1 MSAVEAQRRDLP
13 ETTVKNRSG
22 YSERLH
28 RQAPDADAPAPAC
41 CERERSG
48 AEYREVSTSHYY
60 PAFADLCQNPECF
73 GEDGERELVGD
84 GGQTECTDKL
94 CDGVAEFACWMPD
107 RGDFARVRNP
117 ERDDLSDGDLC
128 PFLCESCRDRRAGS
142 SLYDGFRFV
151 RPEEKLVTDG
161 AGLTTAD
168 LDVALSTTD
177 LLLGADLNGVRIA
190 VTAPRTTEAAAVAD
204 ALAAARPVIHEGWQR
219 SRSLQPPLSA
229 SAYEAIQDEAR
240 ADGGLGALD
249 RADELLAS
257 VVEDVEGEAVHRLI
271 QVRQLL
277 AVAQNGDGR

>member
-22 YSERLH
+22 YSTRLH

-60 PAFADLCQNPECF
+60 PAFADLCQNPACF
-73 GEDGERELVGD
+73 GEPE
-84 GGQTECTDKL
+84 
-94 CDGVAEFACWMPD
+94 
-107 RGDFARVRNP
+107 VR
-117 ERDDLSDGDLC
+117 
-128 PFLCESCRDRRAGS
+128 A
-142 SLYDGFRFV
+142 
-151 RPEEKLVTDG
+151 DG

-190 VTAPRTTEAAAVAD
+190 VTASRTTEAGAVAD
-204 ALAAARPVIHEGWQR
+204 ALAAARPAIHEGWQR
-219 SRSLQPPLSA
+219 ARSLQPPLSA
-229 SAYEAIQDEAR
+229 SAYEAIQADAR

-249 RADELLAS
+249 RADELLAR
-257 VVEDVEGEAVHRLI
+257 VVDDVEGETVHRLI
-271 QVRQLL
+271 QARQLL